1 MTLTVGQLAP
11 DFTSKDQNGN
21 SISLSQFKGQK
32 VALYFYPKDLTSTC
46 TVQACNLRDNLPTIN
61 QAGYTLLGVSTD
73 DEKSHQKFIAK
84 HELNFTL
91 VADTDHSIVNA
102 YGVWVEKSMYGN
114 KYMGIA
120 RTTFLI
126 DENGV
131 ITAIIDKV
139 KAKEHASQILKGK
152 N

>member
-1 MTLTVGQLAP
+1 MSLTVGQQAP

-126 DENGV
+126 DENGF

-139 KAKEHASQILKGK
+139 KAKEHANQILKGK